1 MHEGNGEFAKV
12 LKRLYRLAGLAGA
25 RRLRRRANRDILAD
39 PHLAGRICDYMR
51 CTGSV
56 DEYLDFASS
65 LVNNPEQIY
74 PDINVVV
81 VESLLRLEPLR
92 PDKARLHKLG
102 VALLKRQVSLAGADD
117 CAVVAPLL
125 ILRFGDGRSLRTLK
139 GIVDDPNRVVA
150 SSITRACAIVYA
162 SSGAA
167 CFASVRAS
175 ASKLLRNHLSQAV
188 RFLGEIRRYQEVPNR
203 YKARLF
209 LSRDSVAGH
218 RYVDMRVVLMARL
231 LLLSNSR
238 KVRDWVADWVRKTV
252 AEPVSDFDRVL
263 IRRLLG

>member
-1 MHEGNGEFAKV
+1 
-12 LKRLYRLAGLAGA
+12 
-25 RRLRRRANRDILAD
+25 
-39 PHLAGRICDYMR
+39 MR

-65 LVNNPEQIY
+65 LVSNPERIY

-81 VESLLRLEPLR
+81 VESLLRLEPSRAGATRLR
-92 PDKARLHKLG
+92 GLG
-102 VALLKRQVSLAGADD
+102 VSLLKRQLSVVGADD

-139 GIVDDPNRVVA
+139 KIVDDPDRVIA

-162 SSGAA
+162 SAGSA
-167 CFASVRAS
+167 CFVSVRAS

-203 YKARLF
+203 YKARLH
-209 LSRDSVAGH
+209 LARDSVAGH
-218 RYVDMRVVLMARL
+218 RFVDMRVVLMARL
-231 LLLSNSR
+231 LLLSNSP
-238 KVRDWVADWVRKTV
+238 KVRDWVAEWVRKTV
-252 AEPVSDFDRVL
+252 AESVSDFDRVL
-263 IRRLLG
+263 LSRLLG